1 MNDSNKMIIFED
13 RSEEFGPHSMRYYE
27 DHQYAL
33 NKSNIP
39 IMQDINVLVL
49 WKEQEKLNGHKLEN
63 SKVKKRS
70 QKKSERK
77 PLRKIEPKVKVVC
90 SDGNAKLEG
99 SISPNAH
106 RIQKKFV
113 ESLQV
118 QDDEKRFGTS
128 VRIENGKIAQVNGE
142 STCLSFEP
150 LLSDFEVS
158 ELFDETL
165 FDNVLV

>member
-63 SKVKKRS
+63 SKVKKTVT
-70 QKKSERK
+70 KKVRK
-77 PLRKIEPKVKVVC
+77 KA
-90 SDGNAKLEG
+90 AK
-99 SISPNAH
+99 
-106 RIQKKFV
+106 K
-113 ESLQV
+113 
-118 QDDEKRFGTS
+118 D
-128 VRIENGKIAQVNGE
+128 
-142 STCLSFEP
+142 
-150 LLSDFEVS
+150 
-158 ELFDETL
+158 
-165 FDNVLV
+165 